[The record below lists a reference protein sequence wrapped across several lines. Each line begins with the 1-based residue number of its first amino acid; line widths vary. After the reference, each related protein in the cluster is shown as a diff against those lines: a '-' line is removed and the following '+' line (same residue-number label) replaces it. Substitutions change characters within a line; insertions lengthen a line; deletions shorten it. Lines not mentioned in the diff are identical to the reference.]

1 MTDLLVPQMSFRLG
15 DVLAKSLHIIGRHP
29 VAFLAVNLLTSLPV
43 LVIMI
48 ATSDVSEQSTVLDL
62 LTAPISFVL
71 VCLAQAMTIQGTWRA
86 LHGEPFL
93 TRDALSSA
101 LPRLLPS
108 IGAAILSMVLILTG
122 FAALFIPGL
131 IAICFLYVTLPA
143 CAVEGKGAVES
154 MERSGELTKGYRLT
168 ILVVFA
174 LTNIPALVTSAGLGD
189 FRTPSPILDACEEAV
204 SLLYLAFNA
213 VLSAVCFADL
223 RRIKDSDVT
232 SNVAPIFD

>member
-1 MTDLLVPQMSFRLG
+1 MTDLPVAQVSFRLG
-15 DVLAKSLHIIGRHP
+15 GVLAKSLHVVGRHL
-29 VAFLAVNLLTSLPV
+29 VAFLAVNLLAGLPV
-43 LVIMI
+43 LVIMA
-48 ATSDVSEQSTVLDL
+48 ATGDVPEQSTVLDL

-101 LPRLLPS
+101 LPRLLPT
-108 IGAAILSMVLILTG
+108 IGASVLSMVLILTG

-131 IAICFLYVTLPA
+131 IAIGFLYVTLPA
-143 CAVEGKGAVES
+143 CALERKGAVES
-154 MERSGELTKGYRLT
+154 MERSGELTKGYRWT

-174 LTNIPALVTSAGLGD
+174 LTNISALVTSAGLGD
-189 FRTPSPILDACEEAV
+189 LRTPSPILDACDEAV

-223 RRIKDSDVT
+223 RRIKDSDVS